1 MLAVVVALVLGA
13 GDADD
18 VAALVKSAKA
28 FADKADPSWTQQQ
41 YDAYSNDVAAWRKE
55 AASVQAR
62 PTLAK
67 NDAVALLNARALV
80 ADKYRTVL
88 STVPVP
94 KSMEMLGASAAW
106 KDSISKWQ
114 RSLAAEST
122 SLKEKAKALA
132 SAK

>member
-1 MLAVVVALVLGA
+1 MLAAVMALLLGA
-13 GDADD
+13 GDAED
-18 VAALVKSAKA
+18 VAALVKRAKA
-28 FADKADPSWTQQQ
+28 FAEKADPTWSQER

-55 AASVQAR
+55 AVSVQER

-67 NDAVALLNARALV
+67 RDAVALLNARALV
-80 ADKYRTVL
+80 AEKYRTVL

-94 KSMEMLGASAAW
+94 PSLEKLGASAAW